1 MNKLRLTAF
10 QKVIARTADI
20 IRLTK
25 IEKKFNRIEDK
36 DGEIVAF
43 KNGQVFLN
51 DGGWYERQYAPIS
64 DIFKIEENR
73 NHWIVFLTDNLGE
86 NCPEIH
92 EFRRWINN
100 NDVQPKSV
108 NYTNITQSGIPA
120 LAEIRI
126 DDDPPAPQSN
136 KFEGIKVY
144 VLPIDEVNIFIAE
157 DTTGR
162 FDKELSA
169 ENIEKLTYADCRQ
182 ILGRYTDKNITDRIA
197 DCYSLEEF
205 ENEIN
210 FSVENTFNNNY
221 YIKFVHK
228 S

>member
-1 MNKLRLTAF
+1 M
-10 QKVIARTADI
+10 
-20 IRLTK
+20 
-25 IEKKFNRIEDK
+25 
-36 DGEIVAF
+36 
-43 KNGQVFLN
+43 
-51 DGGWYERQYAPIS
+51 
-64 DIFKIEENR
+64 
-73 NHWIVFLTDNLGE
+73 
-86 NCPEIH
+86 
-92 EFRRWINN
+92 
-100 NDVQPKSV
+100 

-126 DDDPPAPQSN
+126 NDDPSAAQRN

-169 ENIEKLTYADCRQ
+169 ENINKLTYADCRQ
-182 ILGRYTDKNITDRIA
+182 ILGRYTDKNITDQIA

-221 YIKFVHK
+221 YVKFVHK